1 MKEIIL
7 SMTTDEFVEWM
18 NFEFLDPHS
27 HGYLSRIF
35 RMNDDYYWTSYL
47 KGIGS
52 NIALSIANGIEQGCF
67 RKTDTFVQY
76 RIDDNTM
83 VSFNDKE
90 DFFER
95 VWPLSEIVEEI
106 IESQKREKEEFR
118 ARVLSKLRHAEEDK
132 GDERN
137 VLDLRL
143 YIDGNYADVYSV
155 SEIDELYDI
164 VKDEPEWFID
174 IYENIYGENRAEFSG
189 FAIFS

>member
-1 MKEIIL
+1 
-7 SMTTDEFVEWM
+7 MTTDEFVEWM

-27 HGYLSRIF
+27 HGHLSLIF

-52 NIALSIANGIEQGCF
+52 YIALSIANGIEQGRF

-95 VWPLSEIVEEI
+95 VWPLSEIVKEI
-106 IESQKREKEEFR
+106 ETEKESLKREKEEFR
-118 ARVLSKLRHAEEDK
+118 ARVLSVLHDVEEDK

-137 VLDLRL
+137 ILDLRL
-143 YIDGNYADVYSV
+143 YIDGLYADVYSV
-155 SEIDELYDI
+155 SEIDELYEKI
-164 VKDEPEWFID
+164 KDEPEWFID
-174 IYENIYGENRAEFSG
+174 IYENIYGENRAEFTG